1 MLKCETGNA
10 QEGKEISFQRER
22 GKGRQSRTQ
31 THNHRLHTHLC
42 SSWQSLYACVFAPR
56 EHKMRIKEHLPTND
70 VVETPCK
77 FHSSSCPRF
86 EARANQSK
94 HVLGENRV
102 QNQAGVRTAELMEA
116 LTRAQAGQTT
126 DGARLSPA
134 ARQPQIHS
142 WERLLGKGYRLRHY
156 HSTMQGMCKLS
167 L

>member
-1 MLKCETGNA
+1 MP
-10 QEGKEISFQRER
+10 RR
-22 GKGRQSRTQ
+22 GKKFLSKGKGARGGNPGPRPTATGSTQACAPAGRAFMLVCLS
-31 THNHRLHTHLC
+31 
-42 SSWQSLYACVFAPR
+42 APR
-56 EHKMRIKEHLPTND
+56 EHKTRIKEHLPTND

-116 LTRAQAGQTT
+116 LTRAQAGQTS
-126 DGARLSPA
+126 DGDRSSPA
-134 ARQPQIHS
+134 ARQLQIHP
-142 WERLLGKGYRLRHY
+142 WKRLLGNGYRLRHH

>member
-1 MLKCETGNA
+1 MLSK
-10 QEGKEISFQRER
+10 
-22 GKGRQSRTQ
+22 GKGARGGNPGPRPTTTGF
-31 THNHRLHTHLC
+31 THTCAPAGRAFML
-42 SSWQSLYACVFAPR
+42 VFAPR

-116 LTRAQAGQTT
+116 LIRAQAGQTS
-126 DGARLSPA
+126 DGDRLSPA
-134 ARQPQIHS
+134 ARQLQIHP
-142 WERLLGKGYRLRHY
+142 WKRLLR
-156 HSTMQGMCKLS
+156 
-167 L
+167 

>member
-1 MLKCETGNA
+1 MPKRGKKLLSKGKGVRGGNA
-10 QEGKEISFQRER
+10 GPRPTTMGSTQACAPA
-22 GKGRQSRTQ
+22 GRAFMLLGLS
-31 THNHRLHTHLC
+31 
-42 SSWQSLYACVFAPR
+42 APR
-56 EHKMRIKEHLPTND
+56 ELKMRIKEHLPTND

-126 DGARLSPA
+126 DGDRSSPA
-134 ARQPQIHS
+134 ARQLQIHS
-142 WERLLGKGYRLRHY
+142 WKRLVGKGYRLRHH
-156 HSTMQGMCKLS
+156 HSTMQGTCKLS